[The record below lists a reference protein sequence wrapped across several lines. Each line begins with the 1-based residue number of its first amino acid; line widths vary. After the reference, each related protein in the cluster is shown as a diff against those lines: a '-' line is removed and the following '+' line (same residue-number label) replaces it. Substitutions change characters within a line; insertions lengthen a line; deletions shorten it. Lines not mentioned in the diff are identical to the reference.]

1 MTAATPA
8 QSQVRRN
15 VAAAPSRG
23 SHAHAPAQSASRQ
36 AVQSSQSGDF
46 SRPRGDDEINLNLA
60 DIPVMRGTLE
70 VEGLKPSLLSRFFDL
85 LSPSR

>member
-1 MTAATPA
+1 MTAATSA
-8 QSQVRRN
+8 QSQVRR
-15 VAAAPSRG
+15 APARTP
-23 SHAHAPAQSASRQ
+23 HAHAPAARQ
-36 AVQSSQSGDF
+36 AVHSSQSMDDF
-46 SRPRGDDEINLNLA
+46 FKPRGEDEINLNLA